1 MLKSSRNII
10 SAIEIGTSKICVLI
24 GNSNPNGQLEV
35 IGHGEV
41 PTDGSVFKGEIVDM
55 ERAFEQLNTAL
66 DDADRSSGGE
76 LRNNLLSV
84 VSVTGS
90 NIDCV
95 HSVGTAIIRTPD
107 QKITEKERFEANQ
120 GANIHNMPQD
130 KKIIHTAVS
139 YYILDNQRRLCNPDG
154 QIANKLDA
162 HIQIIRGDT
171 NRIENFKNLVLDVG
185 FDEKAV
191 LSIFSGTCSEMGILS
206 ADEKKRGVLLVDLG
220 AGTTEYMVDY
230 NEGMMAG
237 GMFPIG
243 FNHVL
248 NDLSIGL
255 DLPFEYCRKL
265 ASSGQLE
272 ALLKGTTE
280 FLEYPNPRGGMR
292 KIPIGSVETI
302 IELRLRE
309 LFGMI
314 HDALRQED
322 IIQNLD
328 TGGVLTGGGA
338 LLSMSRNIFE
348 TTFQCSSRIGQPHDV
363 IGASGEISSPRYST
377 VYGALKIADDQ
388 IRTFDFNTGKTPF
401 QTIDAMINSIIS
413 FGKNIKESI
422 NI

>member
-41 PTDGSVFKGEIVDM
+41 PTNGSVVKGEIVDM
-55 ERAFEQLNTAL
+55 ELAFEQLNSAI

-76 LRNNLLSV
+76 LSNNRLSV
-84 VSVTGS
+84 ISVTAS
-90 NIDCV
+90 NIDCI

-107 QKITEKERFEANQ
+107 QKITSQERLEANQ
-120 GANIHNMPQD
+120 GANIHNMPPEKQLL
-130 KKIIHTAVS
+130 HTAES
-139 YYILDNQRRLCNPDG
+139 YYILDNQRRLRNPEG

-171 NRIENFKNLVLDVG
+171 NRIENFKNLVLDVA
-185 FDEKAV
+185 FDEKSV
-191 LSIFSGTCSEMGILS
+191 LSIFSGTCSDMGILS
-206 ADEKKRGVLLVDLG
+206 VDEKKRGVLLVDFG
-220 AGTTEYMVDY
+220 AGTTEYMVEY

-237 GMFPIG
+237 GVFPIG

-255 DLPFEYCRKL
+255 DIPFEYCKKL
-265 ASSGQLE
+265 ADSGQLE
-272 ALLKGTTE
+272 ALLSRNAD

-309 LFGMI
+309 LFGLI
-314 HDALRQED
+314 HDAISKED
-322 IIQNLD
+322 IMQSLD

-338 LLSMSRNIFE
+338 LLSMSKNLFENIFQ
-348 TTFQCSSRIGQPHDV
+348 FSSRIGQPHDV

-377 VYGALKIADDQ
+377 VYGALKIADYQ
-388 IRTFDFNTGKTPF
+388 IRHFDFNSNKNPF
-401 QTIDAMINSIIS
+401 QTLDSMVNKITS
-413 FGKNIKESI
+413 FGKNIWESI